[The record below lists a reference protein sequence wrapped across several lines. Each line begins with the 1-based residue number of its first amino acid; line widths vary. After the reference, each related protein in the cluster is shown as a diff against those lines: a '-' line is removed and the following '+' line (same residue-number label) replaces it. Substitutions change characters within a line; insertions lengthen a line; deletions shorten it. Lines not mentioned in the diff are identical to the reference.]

1 MGSLHQRTHPQFVD
15 GCDACRWSSVNLAPS
30 AMPSR
35 APEAADVKAREARW
49 ERDRPAYKR
58 LRENGQQ
65 PRCIDGCAELEAK
78 AASAAEIE
86 LGLTNVPASHRS
98 QVEDVVTLNKE
109 MGVCA

>member
-1 MGSLHQRTHPQFVD
+1 VP
-15 GCDACRWSSVNLAPS
+15 GCWACKVASVNLAPS

-49 ERDRPAYKR
+49 EKDRPAYKR

-78 AASAAEIE
+78 AVSPADIE

-98 QVEDVVTLNKE
+98 QVDDVVALNRE
-109 MGVCA
+109 MGVPA